1 MRAVI
6 LILCMFIIWG
16 AAFPAHVSP
25 AALKTLFQKEVAS
38 INAQLVDEDRE
49 QQLRALKD
57 LAPIA
62 AEAERLLAFELGQLE
77 SQEPKKRLEAL
88 KAIDIFSR
96 KVIIVLPG
104 LIQIIKGE
112 DRELRWMAAFFLE
125 PIVILAVETAPGV
138 LKAFNDEGHRE
149 VKVAAETVLKTL
161 NLARY
166 RTVFEALGVF
176 QDRNHPVVAS
186 IEGLEPFADS
196 ILDTWNKLEEG
207 LEGATVD
214 ELHRI
219 AATVLEAVLEAGDK
233 GLPPLIS
240 ALMKHEALDSK
251 APYGPLQPSS
261 IRAEIKHFL
270 NTVWQQLKEEEKNR
284 LRERYYKKGVAANV
298 LARSLGE
305 VIQEADSRVREK
317 ALDALRRLG
326 REAEAAVPFLIE
338 ALKDQDSRI
347 RRSAAATLGAIGPEA
362 EAAVPALIEALK
374 DDGFGVPGS
383 AAEALGRIGP
393 EAKAAVPALIEML
406 KDQDDTVRSSAA
418 WALGGIGLEAK
429 AAVSALI
436 ETLKDQDGTVR
447 GSAARAFGG
456 IGSEAKTA
464 VSALI
469 ETLKDQV
476 YAVRSSAAW
485 ALGKIGPDAVP
496 FLIAALGDENEDVRS
511 SASGALGSIGP
522 DAVPSLIAAL
532 GDKNDYVRSSAAW
545 ALGSIGPDAIPSLI
559 KTLKDQDSTVRS
571 SAAEALGKVGPGAKA
586 AVPYLMEAL
595 KDQNSSVRSS
605 AAAAL
610 GNIRTEVEAVLSPL
624 IAALKD
630 VNKDVRRSAAE
641 ALGRIG
647 PETKAVVSALIAA
660 LKDQDGTVR
669 NSAAEALG
677 RIGPEAKAAVSALIE
692 ALKDQDSTVRSSAA
706 EALGGIG
713 PEAKAAVSALTEAL
727 KDQDSTVRSSAA
739 WALGGIGP
747 EAKAAVSALIEM
759 LKDQDDTVC
768 SRAAWALGRIGPEA
782 KAAVSAL
789 TEALKDQD
797 GTVRNSAA
805 EALGGIGPE
814 AKAAVPALMMAL
826 KYDYYRSST
835 AEALGR
841 IGPEAKAAVPV
852 LIEMLK
858 DQNDYIR
865 RSAAEALGGIGPE
878 AEAAVSALIE
888 ALRDQD
894 STVRSNAAEALGK
907 IGPGAEA
914 AVPALIVAVKDKDWD
929 VHGNVAEALGKIGP
943 AAVPDLIAAMKDPDD
958 SVRRVAAEVLVKIG
972 LAAVPALIAAMKDKD
987 AYSYFSVAEALGKIG
1002 PVAVPALKMAL
1013 KNENQ
1018 GVRRVAAAALGNIG
1032 PKAQSA
1038 VPFLIAALEDE
1049 NEDVRMFA
1057 AEALGNI
1064 GPEAQSAVPSLIKK
1078 LRDQDSMVRSRAAA
1092 ALGGIGPE
1100 ARSAVPSLIK
1110 TLKDQDSTVRSRA
1123 AAALGEIGIEA
1134 KTAVPALIEALKDE
1148 SARVGEVA
1156 ARALGKLATVLR
1168 DAEAMDMIEKLEFVR
1183 DAMDADPH
1191 YAKTE
1196 HVQNVGRAI
1205 QYLKAIEKTL
1215 WRKALKYLQKLV
1227 GKYALI
1233 SCLFLAYISWAVFLL
1248 IVFWIRPR
1256 VLLSINDAL
1265 RPLDFKLPGGLG
1277 GITVPARFLL
1287 FAGFLNYR
1295 MRVLDAWVKTHISSY
1310 RKRFADKKT
1319 VRDRTVHIS
1328 VPVTMGQTIPDL
1340 TAKHLRPT
1348 FKKPPGCLLIWG
1360 EGGSG
1365 KTSLACQVAKWSMSE
1380 DPAFRLCQH
1389 LMLPILIEHE
1399 LDPGEGQNVL
1409 METIGGQLQNLTGQE
1424 EPVPDEL
1431 LGHLLR
1437 RRRILVI
1444 VDHLSEMSEATRKQI
1459 NPERRGFPIK
1469 ALVVTSRLEEE
1480 LEGALKTIIKPLRIK
1495 GNRLSSFM
1503 ESYLTQ
1509 QGKRDRFDDP
1519 EFFHA
1524 CGRLSTMVGERDI
1537 TVLLSKL
1544 YAEQMVSAKED
1555 LTGGKLPDN
1564 IPDLMLSYLN
1574 ELNRGVTENKLDDRI
1589 VHRDTKV
1596 LAWECLR
1603 QTFRPSSAQFEDAEK
1618 ALARQGQDAVSHL
1631 PYLEDRLRL
1640 IATVLPAKDRF
1651 RFLLDPLAEYLAG
1664 LYLVDC
1670 YGEDINS
1677 WRNLLVEADS
1687 KEGAPETIKGFL
1699 LAVRDCCIAPGREA
1713 KIPDFVEQE
1722 LGKRA
1727 LGNGVAAGTS

>member
-706 EALGGIG
+706 EALGG
-713 PEAKAAVSALTEAL
+713 
-727 KDQDSTVRSSAA
+727 
-739 WALGGIGP
+739 
-747 EAKAAVSALIEM
+747 
-759 LKDQDDTVC
+759 
-768 SRAAWALGRIGPEA
+768 IGPEA